1 MNSPSSGWGDG
12 TQWARG
18 SRGSLS
24 SRRWG
29 IGWGIGWGLRCGEGE
44 RAGEGGRVCSGE
56 RGWGMLRGPGTKLKT
71 LEFEVPGL
79 VDGGRLG
86 SIIERVEFRPIGS
99 RR

>member
-1 MNSPSSGWGDG
+1 MNSPSSGCGDG

-29 IGWGIGWGLRCGEGE
+29 IGWGLRC
-44 RAGEGGRVCSGE
+44 GEGGRVCSGE
-56 RGWGMLRGPGTKLKT
+56 RGRGMLRGPGTKLKT

-79 VDGGRLG
+79 VDGGRLA

>member
-1 MNSPSSGWGDG
+1 MNSPSSGCGDG

-29 IGWGIGWGLRCGEGE
+29 IGWGLRCGEGG
-44 RAGEGGRVCSGE
+44 RAGEEGRVCSGE
-56 RGWGMLRGPGTKLKT
+56 RGRGMLRGPGTKLKT

-79 VDGGRLG
+79 VDGGRLA